1 MPFTLITL
9 ILIIMVLICFS
20 IAIIWMVKQM
30 KAPAPAQTHP
40 LAFQLPAHSSRVWS
54 QAEAMAAEASRVIA
68 GDELAAQ
75 RRRAG
80 KQPMGAPVGDPWEL
94 DGFEMPPIIMAEI
107 RQSPIPMDE
116 ILLSSER
123 TIFDRVQAERQQ
135 QQQQQ
140 QQHAVASTWCSTIF
154 SITWSFAAFIAVL
167 KREELFKN
175 AYACSF
181 DFVQDAFLCR
191 PLSFLFFCGSKL
203 GISCTFTC
211 LSTIDIEFTA
221 SEPQALRL
229 LRPGTASSK

>member
-123 TIFDRVQAERQQ
+123 AIFDRVQAERQQ

-140 QQHAVASTWCSTIF
+140 QQPAPPQASATPRTGSRRDG
-154 SITWSFAAFIAVL
+154 SADDRFAA
-167 KREELFKN
+167 ETD
-175 AYACSF
+175 S
-181 DFVQDAFLCR
+181 
-191 PLSFLFFCGSKL
+191 GSGWPGQRL
-203 GISCTFTC
+203 PADGM
-211 LSTIDIEFTA
+211 
-221 SEPQALRL
+221 QL
-229 LRPGTASSK
+229 LRRLSREAEAAREMIGQSPLAQARAPWARGLGGLGA